1 MWDIANHYT
10 LAVNNAETMFATTSQ
25 EGYPKLAFI
34 NIQDN
39 YELDMNFTVS
49 FQSLYIQDGKFTSDD
64 SFFVYLQQY
73 TFTSYNLKK
82 LNINTRQ

>member
-10 LAVNNAETMFATTSQ
+10 LAVNNAETMFVTTSQ

-39 YELDMNFTVS
+39 YELGMNFMIS
-49 FQSLYIQDGKFTSDD
+49 
-64 SFFVYLQQY
+64 
-73 TFTSYNLKK
+73 
-82 LNINTRQ
+82 